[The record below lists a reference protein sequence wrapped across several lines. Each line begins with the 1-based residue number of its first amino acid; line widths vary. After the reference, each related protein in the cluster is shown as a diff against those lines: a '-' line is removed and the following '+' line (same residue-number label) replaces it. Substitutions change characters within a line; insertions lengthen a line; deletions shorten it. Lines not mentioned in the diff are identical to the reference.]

1 MKTGWLALFVVPVAL
16 ALGASDEDRPQH
28 GSRER
33 LAKAIRL
40 RQVVG
45 LADALNLSEAE
56 AVRVADVIRTF
67 QQRRQPLQDQVAEAS
82 RILRRAAEGD
92 ASAASQVDQALE
104 QTYVARDRIAIL
116 NREMF
121 TVLSQRFSP
130 QQRAKMSLF
139 FAKFQSQL
147 RTALAKRARQI
158 ATAKDAAQ
166 EVPPSLE
173 EEELR

>member
-1 MKTGWLALFVVPVAL
+1 
-16 ALGASDEDRPQH
+16 
-28 GSRER
+28 
-33 LAKAIRL
+33 
-40 RQVVG
+40 VVG
-45 LADALNLSEAE
+45 LAEALNLSDAE
-56 AVRVADVIRTF
+56 AVRVADVIRSF

-104 QTYVARDRIAIL
+104 QTYVARDQIAIL

-121 TVLSQRFSP
+121 TVLSQKLSP

-158 ATAKDAAQ
+158 ALARTAAQ
-166 EVPPSLE
+166 EVPPSIE
-173 EEELR
+173 EVELQ

>member
-28 GSRER
+28 GARER
-33 LAKAIRL
+33 LAKAIRI
-40 RQVVG
+40 RQVIG
-45 LADALNLSEAE
+45 LAEALNLNEAD

-92 ASAASQVDQALE
+92 ASAASQVDYALE
-104 QTYVARDRIAIL
+104 QTYVARDQIAIL

-121 TVLSQRFSP
+121 TVLSQKLSP

-158 ATAKDAAQ
+158 ATARNAAQ
-166 EVPPSLE
+166 EVPPSID
-173 EEELR
+173 EEELQ